1 MIAMNILAL
10 IASAIAIGI
19 SIKAWQK
26 SRAIYGIERRVIRQV
41 TGGKQDLVLDR
52 LSAKLN
58 KELSS
63 GQYTVLALLERK
75 ADKDWE
81 LLLGRITKSGH

>member
-1 MIAMNILAL
+1 MIIINILAL
-10 IASAIAIGI
+10 IASAVAIGI

-26 SRAIYGIERRVIRQV
+26 SRAIYAIERRVIRQV
-41 TGGKQDLVLDR
+41 TGGEQDLALDN
-52 LSAKLN
+52 LSDRLN

-81 LLLGRITKSGH
+81 LLLGKIKP